1 MTLSELRYLTAIAR
15 ERHFGRAAA
24 ACFVSQPTLSVA
36 VRKLEEELGVTLF
49 ERRPHS
55 VVVTPIGQQIVEQ
68 AQRVLEAADD
78 VKAIAQA
85 GKDPLGTPLRLG
97 AIYTVGP
104 YLFPALIPALRHEA
118 PNMPLIIEENFT
130 TVLAEQLRQNRLDA
144 IIVSEPFGET
154 GLTTAPLYDEPFVVA
169 MPQDHAWTRRT
180 HIDPAMLSDETAL
193 LLSAGNC
200 FRDQVFKVCPA
211 LQRRGND
218 EVQKTL
224 EGSSLETIRYM
235 VAGGTGITVLPCTA
249 VASPSYH
256 SLVATRPFSAL
267 VPKRR
272 IVVAWRARFPRERA
286 IEALRT
292 AVRACDLPCVEWT
305 DDE

>member
-1 MTLSELRYLTAIAR
+1 MTLSELRYLTAVAR
-15 ERHFGRAAA
+15 ERHFGRAAD

-36 VRKLEEELGVTLF
+36 VRKLEEELGVIIF

-55 VVVTPIGQQIVEQ
+55 VVVTPIGQQIIAQ
-68 AQRVLEAADD
+68 AERVLEAADAL
-78 VKAIAQA
+78 KAIAQA
-85 GKDPLGTPLRLG
+85 GNDPLGTPLRLG

-104 YLFPALIPALRHEA
+104 YLFPALIPAIRHEA
-118 PNMPLIIEENFT
+118 PHMPLIIEENFT
-130 TVLAEQLRQNRLDA
+130 TVLADHLRQNRLDA
-144 IIVSEPFGET
+144 IIVSEPFAEN
-154 GLTTAPLYDEPFVVA
+154 GLMTAPLYDEPFVVA
-169 MPQDHAWTRRT
+169 MPTDHPWTRHS
-180 HIDPAMLSDETAL
+180 HIDPASLSEETTL

-211 LQRRGND
+211 LHRRGPE

-235 VAGGTGITVLPCTA
+235 VAGGTGITVLPCSA

-256 SLVATRPFSAL
+256 SMVATRPFSAP

-272 IVVAWRARFPRERA
+272 IVLAWRAQFPRIQA
-286 IEALRT
+286 IGALQM
-292 AVRACDLPCVEWT
+292 AIRACALECAELI
-305 DDE
+305 